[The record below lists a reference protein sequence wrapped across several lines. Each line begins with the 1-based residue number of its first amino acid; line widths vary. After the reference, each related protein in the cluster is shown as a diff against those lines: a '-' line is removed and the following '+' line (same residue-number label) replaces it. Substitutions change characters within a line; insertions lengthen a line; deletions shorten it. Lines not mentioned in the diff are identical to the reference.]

1 MDSDELLCIEHNA
14 DTRDM
19 SDLNRRRF
27 LGGLALG
34 AGAGMMAGLGLG
46 TSGLANA
53 ATVSADT
60 RSTSTRIVITTPTGD
75 IGAQVLANVL
85 SSGAKIRVIA
95 RDPSRLPEQAR
106 ERVEVVQGSHS
117 DASVVDRAFEGASNV
132 FWLCPPDPHAESAM
146 AAYVD
151 FTRPACEAI
160 RRHGVRRVVGI
171 SALGRNTPMAANAGY
186 VTASLAMD
194 DLIASTGAEFRALT
208 MPSFMDNIA
217 RQATS
222 IRERGI
228 FFLPID
234 GDRKLPAVATRDI
247 ASVATKLLLDATWR
261 GSVEVPVLGPEDL
274 SFNDM
279 ARIMSDVLGKPVRY
293 QQVSFET
300 YKAGFVQRGMSDA
313 MAQGMTDMA
322 RAKNEGLD
330 NAVKR
335 TPENSTPTRFRQ
347 WCEEELRPVVFA
359 PQKAPRSGA
368 S

>member
-1 MDSDELLCIEHNA
+1 MDSNELLCIERNA
-14 DTRDM
+14 DTQDA
-19 SDLNRRRF
+19 SDLDRRRF
-27 LGGLALG
+27 LGGLASG

-46 TSGLANA
+46 TSRRANA
-53 ATVSADT
+53 ATVST
-60 RSTSTRIVITTPTGD
+60 NTRIVITAPTGN
-75 IGAQVLANVL
+75 IGTQVLANVL
-85 SSGAKIRVIA
+85 TSGATIRVIA
-95 RDPSRLPEQAR
+95 RDPSRLPAQVR

-117 DASVVDRAFEGASNV
+117 DASVVDRAFEGATSV
-132 FWLCPPDPHAESAM
+132 FWLCPPDPRAESVM

-171 SALGRNTPMAANAGY
+171 SALGRGTPMAANAGY

-194 DLIASTGAEFRALT
+194 DLIAGTGVDFRALT

-217 RQATS
+217 RQATP
-222 IRERGI
+222 IRDQGM

-247 ASVATKLLLDATWR
+247 ASVAAELLLDASWH
-261 GSVEVPVLGPEDL
+261 GSGEVPVLGPEDL

-279 ARIMSDVLGKPVRY
+279 ARIMSNVLGKPVRY
-293 QQVSFET
+293 QQVTFEA

-330 NAVKR
+330 NTVQR
-335 TPENSTPTRFRQ
+335 TPGNSTPTSFRQ
-347 WCEEELRPVVFA
+347 WCEEELRPLVL
-359 PQKAPRSGA
+359 R
-368 S
+368 